1 MEPTVF
7 SWANALSGVSF
18 TDVFSGITSIIPIII
33 GPIIGFIGFRKGW
46 AFLKSQIKG
55 A

>member
-7 SWANALSGVSF
+7 SWATALSGVSF
-18 TDVFSGITSIIPIII
+18 SDVFDGITSIIPIII
-33 GPIIGFIGFRKGW
+33 APIIGFIGFRKGW

>member
-1 MEPTVF
+1 METGF
-7 SWANALSGVSF
+7 SWSTALGSVDFAS
-18 TDVFSGITSIIPIII
+18 VFDGITSIIPIII
-33 GPIIGFIGFRKGW
+33 APIIGFIGFRKGW